1 MKNKKH
7 YPVFILLLVL
17 LILASCNNKLSI
29 DKSILFQDG
38 DLPDKITSGTVTD
51 APEWIVSEIPEAK
64 AVLYEPLEKNGDFVG
79 GILILLYGS
88 NSEAEKAYSAVLLK
102 FKSINGGYSENISV
116 IGEKSAI
123 AEVWDP
129 QGHDF
134 GLYGADIA
142 FIRCNS
148 VIRIRYDDT
157 YPQDTII
164 NYLIAYAKNVD
175 TRVISG
181 EMCKQ

>member
-7 YPVFILLLVL
+7 YPVFLSLPVL
-17 LILASCNNKLSI
+17 LILASCNNKPSI

-38 DLPDKITSGTVTD
+38 DLPDKITSGNVTD
-51 APEWIVSEIPEAK
+51 APEWIVSGIPEAK
-64 AVLYEPLEKNGDFVG
+64 VQLYEPLEKNGDFVG
-79 GILILLYGS
+79 SILILLYGS
-88 NSEAEKAYSAVLLK
+88 NSEAEEAYSAVLYK
-102 FKSINGGYSENISV
+102 FENDDGGYSENISN

-134 GLYGADIA
+134 GIYGADIA

-164 NYLIAYAKNVD
+164 DYLIVYAKNVD
-175 TRVISG
+175 TRIISSD
-181 EMCKQ
+181 MCKQ